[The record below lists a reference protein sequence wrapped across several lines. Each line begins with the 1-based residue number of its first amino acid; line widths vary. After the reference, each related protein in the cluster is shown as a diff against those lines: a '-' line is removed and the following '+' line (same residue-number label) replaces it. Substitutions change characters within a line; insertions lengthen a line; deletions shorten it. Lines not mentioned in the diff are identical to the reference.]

1 MLDYEIKTDIVE
13 ITLESGKKVKV
24 AKKWVDTAMK
34 NLDTDIEDVLLMW
47 LEDNDYLVNE
57 EQEELDKQA
66 KKVVKNVVKSSNT
79 ERKATTRE
87 RKPNVPKQEIISLL
101 TQFLLENGAFFNV
114 NVENDSKIIT
124 FTYLGKDFKI
134 DLTEK
139 RVKKQ

>member
-24 AKKWVDTAMK
+24 AKKWVDNTIEALK
-34 NLDTDIEDVLLMW
+34 TDIEDVLLMW

-57 EQEELDKQA
+57 EQEELDAKA

-79 ERKATTRE
+79 ERKVTTRE

-101 TQFLLENGAFFNV
+101 TQFLLENGAFFNII
-114 NVENDSKIIT
+114 VENDSKIIT

>member
-101 TQFLLENGAFFNV
+101 TQFLLENGAFFNII
-114 NVENDSKIIT
+114 VENDSKIIT